1 MAQSLFL
8 VSSAAASCRGAAHL
22 VYTPLLKGNAS
33 TANASVLLRSKFI
46 LGRKPL
52 FKFDSVSLPRG
63 GSGRRSRLLAIAEID
78 YAVIGAE
85 QQLIDSATISTSPV
99 GSEIEPNDAA
109 SIMRQNVTE
118 ILQSPPQNLD
128 SSSPSPA
135 AVDAQ
140 TSLGV
145 FQGTGT
151 ELNVPEPIVSSV
163 DATAPQTLPAESAP
177 ASIVESAGTDVP
189 DVIKAAG
196 ESVDNPGELTPLQR
210 YEAMI
215 NRGNGGGGAR
225 KPIAVEDDANS
236 FSFPDSIEAA
246 QESVAKTLTDVQD
259 AINDSVGSAGKAIR
273 DAYESLNG
281 SIKGSVNSVTGL
293 YDRTVDGIQT
303 SVDSTV
309 KKAGGEA
316 AGLTSVFRTG
326 TPLNNQLKEVVVVV
340 KGALGTTLETTRD
353 FLINVYGSIK
363 VNNLSPEVQ
372 STLSETEQKLKEIA
386 DPVGS
391 FLQQAYDALEN
402 VERALGVDPEN
413 PIIPV
418 ILILGGTLYLGVS
431 FWQGR
436 YGGYS
441 GDLLPVSAIDL
452 LKKERNVVLVDI
464 RPQELRE
471 SEGIP
476 DLRRGMRTRFATVE
490 AIQVDGPFR
499 KSVRNSKEIDNILTA
514 AVIRNLKTV
523 QPSTKVIVM
532 DTDGS
537 QSKEIARA
545 LRRFGVRRRYRVE
558 GGYKAWSAAG
568 LRTKLEGTDTPI
580 SILKE
585 DAEEIVEEV
594 KPTPDGIV
602 LVALGTVA
610 GIYAVLE
617 WEKALQLLGV
627 IGIGQAIYTRANS
640 YESLEDAKADLRLL
654 QKPFKSIGDRIL
666 WLVGQVQPATLQLA
680 TAPSTLAV
688 QDRVLQAAAKHGPLA
703 SELSEQDE
711 SGSEVDVE
719 TSPETPAPLSA
730 EETGAGES
738 LPPAGES
745 SPPAGESSPPAE
757 KSSPPAASE

>member
-99 GSEIEPNDAA
+99 GSEIE
-109 SIMRQNVTE
+109 
-118 ILQSPPQNLD
+118 
-128 SSSPSPA
+128 
-135 AVDAQ
+135 
-140 TSLGV
+140 
-145 FQGTGT
+145 GTGT